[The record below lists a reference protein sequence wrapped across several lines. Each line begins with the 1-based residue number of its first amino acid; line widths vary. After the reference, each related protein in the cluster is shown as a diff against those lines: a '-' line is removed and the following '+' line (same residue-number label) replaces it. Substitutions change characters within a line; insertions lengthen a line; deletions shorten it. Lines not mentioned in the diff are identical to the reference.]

1 AAALDQLTASV
12 KSAAEHAKSVDASVA
27 KARSEAEK
35 NGEIVASAV
44 SAMGEIEDSS
54 KQITQVISVIDDIA
68 FQTNLLALNA
78 GVEAARAGESG
89 KGFAVV
95 ASEVRALA
103 QRSADA
109 AKEISALIENSSRH
123 VSQGTQLVGNAGEA
137 LTEIITQVNDI
148 SSMISQIATSA
159 EEQAIGLNEINLGV
173 NQLDQATQQNAA
185 MVQDSIKRGDTLASA
200 TDRLNTLIRHF
211 QVSSQVVKPI
221 QMVEPSDALTNA
233 IAQTHTKASATPTP
247 MKKAVASAGSAQPDW
262 EDF

>member
-1 AAALDQLTASV
+1 
-12 KSAAEHAKSVDASVA
+12 
-27 KARSEAEK
+27 
-35 NGEIVASAV
+35 
-44 SAMGEIEDSS
+44 MGEIEESS
-54 KQITQVISVIDDIA
+54 KQITQVIGVIDDIA

-109 AKEISALIENSSRH
+109 AKEISGLIENSSRH

-137 LTEIITQVNDI
+137 LSEIITQVNDI
-148 SSMISQIATSA
+148 SSMTSQIATSA
-159 EEQAIGLNEINLGV
+159 EEQAIGLSEINMGV

-185 MVQDSIKRGDTLASA
+185 MVQESISRGEVLASA
-200 TDRLNTLIRHF
+200 TDRLSTLIHHF
-211 QVSSQVVKPI
+211 KVSRDAAKPAP
-221 QMVEPSDALTNA
+221 VTEAPDALSAA
-233 IAQTHTKASATPTP
+233 IAKTHIDRPSAPPPLQKAA
-247 MKKAVASAGSAQPDW
+247 ASSGSAQPNW